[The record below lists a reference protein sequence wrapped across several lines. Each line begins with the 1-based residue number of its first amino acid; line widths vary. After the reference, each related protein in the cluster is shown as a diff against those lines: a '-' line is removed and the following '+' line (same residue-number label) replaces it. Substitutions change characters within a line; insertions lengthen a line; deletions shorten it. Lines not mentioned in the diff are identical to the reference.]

1 MKYLLE
7 NQLQAY
13 LRVDSSIEQFIGQIS
28 IEDHT
33 CLRWIHISR
42 TKSSYELRVHEV
54 FDDRD
59 VGVESIY
66 DFSYYEPDDLYGKE
80 IGSFDLLENA
90 LETAEQIYNAD
101 KNKYLTF
108 GYMDEALKDFEIN
121 NIKL

>member
-13 LRVDSSIEQFIGQIS
+13 LRVDNSIEQFIGPIR
-28 IEDHT
+28 IEEHT

-59 VGVESIY
+59 VGVKSIY
-66 DFSYYEPDDLYGKE
+66 DFSYYEPDDIYGKE

-90 LETAEQIYNAD
+90 LDTAEQIYNAE
-101 KNKYLTF
+101 KGKYLPF
-108 GYMDEALKDFEIN
+108 GHMDEALKIFEIN
-121 NIKL
+121 NSKL